1 MLDLRNQDSQ
11 PLAPGDFALSGS
23 EAGHSSSFKL
33 VGRTTTFRN
42 SLQRSPASK
51 PIVANPLTNQ

>member
-11 PLAPGDFALSGS
+11 PLAPGDLVLSGS
-23 EAGHSSSFKL
+23 EADHSSSFEL
-33 VGRTTTFRN
+33 LGRTTTFRN

-51 PIVANPLTNQ
+51 HVVANPLTNQ

>member
-1 MLDLRNQDSQ
+1 MLDLRNHDSQ
-11 PLAPGDFALSGS
+11 PPAPGDFVVSGS

-33 VGRTTTFRN
+33 LGRTTTFRN

-51 PIVANPLTNQ
+51 SVVANPLTNQ